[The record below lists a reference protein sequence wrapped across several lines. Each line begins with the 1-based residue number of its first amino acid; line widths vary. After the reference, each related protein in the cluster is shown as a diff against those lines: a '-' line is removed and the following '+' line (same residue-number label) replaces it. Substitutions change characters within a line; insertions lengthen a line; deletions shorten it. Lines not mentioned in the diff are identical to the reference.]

1 MHKLLLYPLSV
12 FFFAVSVFAADPFA
26 GTWRLNPAKSKF
38 EGPMKPRKELTI
50 VIQEQGGQGFDIVK
64 GVAAD
69 GSPIS
74 DKYAFPKTGGD
85 VKVLEGEPAAGT
97 SSILAKREADART
110 RDWKILRNGKVIATA
125 HDAVSEDG
133 KTMQMSTKGIDAQG
147 KPYETV
153 EVFDRI

>member
-1 MHKLLLYPLSV
+1 MHRLYLLTPFLLAGSL
-12 FFFAVSVFAADPFA
+12 FAADPFA
-26 GTWRLNPAKSKF
+26 GTWKLNLAKSKF

-50 VIQEQGGQGFDIVK
+50 VIEEQGGQGFDIVK
-64 GVAAD
+64 GAAAD

-85 VKVLEGEPAAGT
+85 VKVLEGESAGGT
-97 SSILAKREADART
+97 SSILDKRKADART
-110 RDWKILRNGKVIATA
+110 RDWRIMRNGKVIATA

-133 KTMQMSTKGIDAQG
+133 KTMRMTTKGTDGQG

-153 EVFDRI
+153 EVFDRM

>member
-1 MHKLLLYPLSV
+1 MHKMLYPLTMFLLAGSL
-12 FFFAVSVFAADPFA
+12 FGADPFA
-26 GTWRLNPAKSKF
+26 GTWKLNVAKSKF

-85 VKVLEGEPAAGT
+85 VEVLEGESAAGT
-97 SSILAKREADART
+97 TSILAKRKADART
-110 RDWKILRNGKVIATA
+110 RDWRIMRNGKVIATA

-133 KTMQMSTKGIDAQG
+133 KTMQMTTKGVDAQA

-153 EVFDRI
+153 EVFDRM